1 MKIKRTK
8 PGTKTSEAKHEI
20 VKSDQNGTTSTTA
33 TLSASGGS
41 TTGIGS
47 SVALTSTTGVTGM
60 TTASSVGAAAGALA
74 GGNGGNTL
82 SGGGPA
88 GAHLTTDSDS
98 TGIGCV
104 GGGASGVGGSSVG
117 GVMSAAV
124 NSSSASSGMV
134 GIGVNCGNVV
144 GNSNTPNGSNSTSNV
159 ALNSCNN
166 AAGSGSGAGSGNSG
180 SINAGGGIVLSSSG
194 KKHSS
199 GALNSNS
206 NANAAQ
212 MQLNSSILATQQ
224 QQQQQSQ
231 QQQHQHQQQQ
241 PTQSSN
247 KRGSSS
253 HRRDKGKDKT
263 AHHNQRDKNDQ
274 LQQQHQG
281 GPVGNSDVGAGTGRS
296 TSGGNCCCIGNHDVQ
311 MNGLLQ
317 QPQQPCSSPS
327 CIYAKS
333 ANSSGDHGGGG
344 SGSITLGSSH
354 RLGTGGILPGNLSVG
369 ASSGIGS
376 NNNTPNAPGPPALG
390 KDISKLLNLNP
401 PGTHIAAGGN
411 NANSSSI
418 PNTGIGSIG
427 GANSI
432 HTGATGAL
440 KAQLQAGS
448 LGGTTSDVSGAGAA
462 NIMGMFSAS
471 AASSPNLSAALSTH
485 DDKAGSSPPPAKR
498 HKGDRKEMVDVC
510 VGTSVGTITEPD
522 CLGPCEPGTSVTLEG
537 IVWHETEGGVL
548 VVNVTWR
555 GKTYVGTLID
565 CTKHD
570 WAPPRFCDSPT
581 EELDSRTPKGRG
593 KRGRSSALLPSNDLS
608 NFTETRSSMHS
619 KLRNGGSKGRGGRG
633 GIIDANAASSGATG
647 TAKLPTLT
655 ASANALAASNNGG
668 SLGGASST
676 PSTSPVAF
684 LPPRAEKRKSKDE
697 SPSPLGAGNG
707 GGGVASGGGSST
719 TSGQTTTTISNNV
732 INPASV
738 NMGGNTTTSGG
749 GGGGGGGNG
758 FNNGSSADGA
768 GGGHTSNPASSIV
781 NLVTGLNI
789 QVGAGG
795 AGSNVGGGTTCK
807 KAKSSTAAACAIS
820 PVLLECPEQ
829 DCSKKYKHANGLKY
843 HQSHAHAGSASSM
856 DEDSL
861 QAPESPQRIAPSP
874 NTCNTAPSPLSMT
887 VGTNTAASGG
897 PSSAANNSELVLA
910 LSTTASSTPAAT
922 ATASPSQTTVPGSN
936 TCISTMSSQ
945 LSQQNLASSKQ
956 QQPLGPSNSNTI
968 NSGTGGGNA
977 NAHDGGSSAAPN
989 ATGSMLHASSSSTDQ
1004 ISTSNAPPG
1013 TVAVGMEQPDLSY
1026 GANVIADGATD
1037 GGVAALND
1045 EETNT
1050 SAPGSVAI
1058 VRSPAV
1064 GLLPNPPSTPTSV
1077 DANKAP
1083 HSYAKQKKSR
1093 KSPGPATNTE
1103 FDSMASSAA
1112 NRTEDVQSPAYSD
1125 ISDDSTP
1132 VTDATD
1138 LPMGAGEKSKG
1149 SHLPETTRK
1158 PIDPPVETTST
1169 ASNSNPNPGGPLG
1182 PLSGYGLYPYYA
1194 GLPHQQPPPPPPPGG
1209 PYFPTAADLG
1219 PNKPPPP
1226 PPIGSVG
1233 LPHGVVPPSAVSTAG
1248 GPLEYSKNKEP
1259 PLDLMNKPNNAGP
1272 PQQHPLHQ
1280 PQAPSAALP
1289 PPPSLAVSGG
1299 PPPTPDSIRSAG
1311 GLMLNT
1317 SAPGLPPLP
1326 VGADVKDNSILNA
1339 VPSAPPPGSK
1349 VLPHYYPYGYVPPG
1363 YNYPGLDAGY
1373 GQLSVISD
1381 ESKHGSVVTVKEER
1395 MKESQSPSEYS
1406 KLGTS
1411 PLMASKLIKSESTKD
1426 IKTEPGLGA
1435 SGGTSL
1441 HGPGLHPKDPQ
1452 QTGPN
1457 PPTPS
1462 MPPQALGPYGS
1473 MFRHGLGVGPPG
1485 GPPPPPPSHIPT
1497 SREEDLRRMFSYSDQ
1512 RRAVGG
1518 NPPPSGHPGGPPGH
1532 PPGLNPK
1539 DEPHSPSS
1547 HGQSQQQS
1555 GLHGQSGKSSKSS
1568 SGQSGSSSS
1577 SGGGSS
1583 KGMGKGADSG
1593 SGNIKQEEKESAMK
1607 MKQQQEGQKPTMET
1621 QGPPPPP
1628 TSQYYSPSLYMSASP
1643 FGFDPNHQMYRQ
1655 MLVST
1660 APYNAPPYHLQI
1672 PRFNHPPEDLSR
1684 NQSTKALDLLQ
1695 HHASQYYNS
1704 HKIHELSERA
1714 LKSPTSNSV
1723 KQQQQQQQQSVAAAQ
1738 QQSANSGGSGGGGGS
1753 SGGGGGS
1760 GPPPLQQSSQPPSS
1774 GSHMQGSSVNS
1785 NSGSGGSVG
1794 GGNSGSSGGPGGSN
1808 NSSGSSGNSGGGI
1821 DGQGKDHGGSSGSS
1835 ASQQQSSSGGG
1846 ASSGGGNSGSRSP
1859 PPQRHVHTHHHT
1871 HVGLGYP
1878 MFQAPYGAVLAS
1890 PQAAAVTVL
1899 SPYQT
1904 GPPAK

>member
-1 MKIKRTK
+1 MSGGSSGSTTATATSGAEKGVESQSRTRTLSNTSTGSSAAATFASSSGSTGAAVVTGAGSQKVASHPGVDTPDGGSSRAETLNYSSVHGGGSRSKQSTGGIASNSSNSSNTSGNSNSNTSSSGSNNTMSSTTSSSGSKSATKLSVDHQATLDKGLKMKIKRTK

-20 VKSDQNGTTSTTA
+20 VKSDQNGTTSTTS
-33 TLSASGGS
+33 TLSASGGT

-47 SVALTSTTGVTGM
+47 SSVALTNTTGVTGL
-60 TTASSVGAAAGALA
+60 TSAVATVGAGVGSGALTGGSGGNVMTGGSA
-74 GGNGGNTL
+74 GG
-82 SGGGPA
+82 
-88 GAHLTTDSDS
+88 AHIATDSDS

-104 GGGASGVGGSSVG
+104 NAGGVGGSGVA
-117 GVMSAAV
+117 GVMGATV
-124 NSSSASSGMV
+124 NSSSGGSGMV
-134 GIGVNCGNVV
+134 GIGVNCGNAVA
-144 GNSNTPNGSNSTSNV
+144 NSNATNGSSSNSV
-159 ALNSCNN
+159 ALNSSNST
-166 AAGSGSGAGSGNSG
+166 AGSGGAAGGNNGSMNTS
-180 SINAGGGIVLSSSG
+180 GGIVLSSSG

-199 GALNSNS
+199 GAINSNS
-206 NANAAQ
+206 NANATQ
-212 MQLNSSILATQQ
+212 IQLNSSILASQQ
-224 QQQQQSQ
+224 QQQQQT
-231 QQQHQHQQQQ
+231 QQHQHQQQQ
-241 PTQSSN
+241 STPSSN

-263 AHHNQRDKNDQ
+263 THHNQRDKNEQ
-274 LQQQHQG
+274 LQQQHPAGG
-281 GPVGNSDVGAGTGRS
+281 GPSVGNSDVGPAGTAGGALGNSRS
-296 TSGGNCCCIGNHDVQ
+296 TTSGGNCSCIGNHDVQ

-317 QPQQPCSSPS
+317 QQQQPCSSPA

-333 ANSSGDHGGGG
+333 ANSSGDHSGGG

-354 RLGTGGILPGNLSVG
+354 RLGAGGMLPGNLSVG

-376 NNNTPNAPGPPALG
+376 NTNAPNAPGPPVLG
-390 KDISKLLNLNP
+390 KDISKLLHLNP
-401 PGTHIAAGGN
+401 PGTHTAGGGN
-411 NANSSSI
+411 SNNSSSI
-418 PNTGIGSIG
+418 PNTGIG
-427 GANSI
+427 GAI
-432 HTGATGAL
+432 HTGTTGAL

-448 LGGTTSDVSGAGAA
+448 LAGAA
-462 NIMGMFSAS
+462 NDVSGTGAANVMGMFSAS

-485 DDKAGSSPPPAKR
+485 DDKTGSSPPPAKR

-633 GIIDANAASSGATG
+633 GIIDANAASSVATG

-707 GGGVASGGGSST
+707 GGNVAAGGGGST
-719 TSGQTTTTISNNV
+719 TGGQTGTTVSNNV

-738 NMGGNTTTSGG
+738 NMGGNTTT
-749 GGGGGGGNG
+749 GGGGGNG

-768 GGGHTSNPASSIV
+768 GGHTSNNPPSSIV

-789 QVGAGG
+789 QVGGG
-795 AGSNVGGGTTCK
+795 GVGSNVGGGTSCK
-807 KAKSSTAAACAIS
+807 KAKSSAAAACAIS

-874 NTCNTAPSPLSMT
+874 NTNNTAPSPLPMV
-887 VGTNTAASGG
+887 VGTNAATAGG

-910 LSTTASSTPAAT
+910 LSTTVSIAT
-922 ATASPSQTTVPGSN
+922 
-936 TCISTMSSQ
+936 
-945 LSQQNLASSKQ
+945 
-956 QQPLGPSNSNTI
+956 
-968 NSGTGGGNA
+968 
-977 NAHDGGSSAAPN
+977 
-989 ATGSMLHASSSSTDQ
+989 
-1004 ISTSNAPPG
+1004 
-1013 TVAVGMEQPDLSY
+1013 GMEQQDLSY
-1026 GANVIADGATD
+1026 GGNVIADGSTD
-1037 GGVAALND
+1037 GGSATLN
-1045 EETNT
+1045 
-1050 SAPGSVAI
+1050 
-1058 VRSPAV
+1058 
-1064 GLLPNPPSTPTSV
+1064 
-1077 DANKAP
+1077 ANKTP
-1083 HSYAKQKKSR
+1083 QSYAKQKKSR

-1138 LPMGAGEKSKG
+1138 LPMGGGEKSKG
-1149 SHLPETTRK
+1149 SHLPENTRK
-1158 PIDPPVETTST
+1158 PNDPPIEATSNT
-1169 ASNSNPNPGGPLG
+1169 GNSNPNPGGPLG

-1233 LPHGVVPPSAVSTAG
+1233 LPHGVAPPSVVSTAG
-1248 GPLEYSKNKEP
+1248 GPIEYSKNKEP
-1259 PLDLMNKPNNAGP
+1259 PLDLMNKPNSVGP
-1272 PQQHPLHQ
+1272 PSQHPLHQ
-1280 PQAPSAALP
+1280 SQAPSSALP
-1289 PPPSLAVSGG
+1289 PPPSLAVGGG
-1299 PPPTPDSIRSAG
+1299 PPPTPDGIRSAG
-1311 GLMLNT
+1311 GLMLNP
-1317 SAPGLPPLP
+1317 SAAGLPPLP
-1326 VGADVKDNSILNA
+1326 VGADVKDSSILNA
-1339 VPSAPPPGSK
+1339 VPSALPPGGK
-1349 VLPHYYPYGYVPPG
+1349 VLPHYYPYGYAVPPG
-1363 YNYPGLDAGY
+1363 YNYPGLDPGY

-1381 ESKHGSVVTVKEER
+1381 ESKHGSVVSVKEER

-1406 KLGTS
+1406 KLGNS
-1411 PLMASKLIKSESTKD
+1411 PHMASKLIKSESTKD
-1426 IKTEPGLGA
+1426 IKTEPGLSG
-1435 SGGTSL
+1435 SGGPTL

-1462 MPPQALGPYGS
+1462 MPPQSLGPYGS
-1473 MFRHGLGVGPPG
+1473 MFRHGLGVGPG

-1512 RRAVGG
+1512 RRAAVGG
-1518 NPPPSGHPGGPPGH
+1518 NPPPSGHPGGPSGH

-1547 HGQSQQQS
+1547 HGQSQQ
-1555 GLHGQSGKSSKSS
+1555 LHGQSGKSSKSS
-1568 SGQSGSSSS
+1568 SGQSSSSSS

-1583 KGMGKGADSG
+1583 KGLGKGSDSG

-1607 MKQQQEGQKPTMET
+1607 MKQHQEGQKPTMET

-1628 TSQYYSPSLYMSASP
+1628 TSQYYSPSIYMSASP
-1643 FGFDPNHQMYRQ
+1643 FSFDPNHPMYRQ
-1655 MLVST
+1655 MSLVST

-1672 PRFNHPPEDLSR
+1672 PRFTHPPEDLSR
-1684 NQSTKALDLLQ
+1684 NQSTKALDLLHQ
-1695 HHASQYYNS
+1695 ASQFYNS

-1723 KQQQQQQQQSVAAAQ
+1723 K
-1738 QQSANSGGSGGGGGS
+1738 
-1753 SGGGGGS
+1753 
-1760 GPPPLQQSSQPPSS
+1760 
-1774 GSHMQGSSVNS
+1774 
-1785 NSGSGGSVG
+1785 
-1794 GGNSGSSGGPGGSN
+1794 
-1808 NSSGSSGNSGGGI
+1808 
-1821 DGQGKDHGGSSGSS
+1821 
-1835 ASQQQSSSGGG
+1835 
-1846 ASSGGGNSGSRSP
+1846 
-1859 PPQRHVHTHHHT
+1859 
-1871 HVGLGYP
+1871 
-1878 MFQAPYGAVLAS
+1878 PY
-1890 PQAAAVTVL
+1890 
-1899 SPYQT
+1899 
-1904 GPPAK
+1904 